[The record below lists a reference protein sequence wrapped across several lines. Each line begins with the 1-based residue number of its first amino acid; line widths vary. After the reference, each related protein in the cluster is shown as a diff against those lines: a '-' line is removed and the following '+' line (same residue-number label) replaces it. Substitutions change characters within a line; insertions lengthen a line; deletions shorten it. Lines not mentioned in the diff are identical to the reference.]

1 MLSRILAFLGLLSVS
16 LTQEPLVVLNEI
28 KLDQIEQGISADQLV
43 ALNID
48 QYVLLDRFNNELI
61 LLEGSKLKNRIGGF
75 GLGEDSFAD
84 PVDLIN
90 HKLQVRVCDRYNN
103 SVKRFDHQLNYL
115 GTEQIDQAKYE
126 PFFPDLIIPDP
137 FGSELVLSKDYGI
150 LLNVDKQNIPVVDLN
165 QYGISGECIIDL
177 ASDKDGNI
185 ALLSCNDELLQFNR
199 FGRKLSSIAVDIA
212 DPFIVLNGINDW
224 MFLNKVG
231 AMQSI
236 SNSMRM
242 IQLEEG
248 EEIIAADTHFQH
260 VILLTNTR
268 ILVLK

>member
-1 MLSRILAFLGLLSVS
+1 MLRCFLAFLGLLSIS
-16 LTQEPLVVLNEI
+16 LAQEPLVVLNEI
-28 KLDQIEQGISADQLV
+28 ELDQIDKRLSADQLV

-48 QYVLLDRFNNELI
+48 QFVLLDRSNNELI
-61 LLEGSKLKNRIGGF
+61 LLKGSKLINRIGGF

-115 GTEQIDQAKYE
+115 GTEQIDQGKYE

-137 FGSELVLSKDYGI
+137 FGSELVFSKEYGI
-150 LLNVDKQNIPVVDLN
+150 LLNVEKQNIPVVDLN

-177 ASDKDGNI
+177 TSDKKGNI
-185 ALLSCNDELLQFNR
+185 ALLDCNDELLRFNR
-199 FGRKLSSIAVDIA
+199 FGRKLSTIAVDIT
-212 DPFIVLNGINDW
+212 DPFIVLSGINDW
-224 MFLNKVG
+224 IVLNKVG
-231 AMQSI
+231 DVQSI
-236 SNSMRM
+236 SNSLSTFL
-242 IQLEEG
+242 LEEG

-260 VILLTNTR
+260 VILLTNSR

>member
-1 MLSRILAFLGLLSVS
+1 MKFIFSLFLGI
-16 LTQEPLVVLNEI
+16 LTFGSAQARFAIQNEI
-28 KLDQIEQGISADQLV
+28 NLQEIEGELDPFQII
-43 ALNID
+43 ALNTNKF
-48 QYVLLDRFNNELI
+48 VLLDRSNNELI
-61 LLEGSKLKNRIGGF
+61 LIEGLKLKNRIGGF

-103 SVKRFDHQLNYL
+103 SVKRFDLQLNYI
-115 GTEQIDQAKYE
+115 GTEQISQAEYE
-126 PFFPDLIIPDP
+126 SFFPDLMIPDP
-137 FGSELVLSKDYGI
+137 FGSELVLSKDFGI
-150 LLNVDKQNIPVVDLN
+150 LLNVEEQNIPVVDLN

-177 ASDKDGNI
+177 ASDKEGNFT
-185 ALLSCNDELLQFNR
+185 LLSCNAELLQFNR
-199 FGRKLSSIAVDIA
+199 FGRKLRSIAIDIT

-224 MFLNKVG
+224 MVLNKDG
-231 AMQSI
+231 AMQSKLYKI
-236 SNSMRM
+236 LM

-248 EEIIAADTHFQH
+248 EEIISADTHFQH